1 MQAGDATLRR
11 QCEDSV
17 GGTILVPEPRARD
30 PCKGVGEEGLVG
42 SNWLLTAGGATED
55 AAAGGK
61 PGVTARTRLRAVTR
75 ARWAV
80 PRGEGGGAGK
90 KARGPHGRAQQA
102 VRTGGT

>member
-1 MQAGDATLRR
+1 LFKTIHDELWALDAEWVPDPPTGRR
-11 QCEDSV
+11 V
-17 GGTILVPEPRARD
+17 Y
-30 PCKGVGEEGLVG
+30 GLPAELDDDRVVQHM
-42 SNWLLTAGGATED
+42 WQAGGATED